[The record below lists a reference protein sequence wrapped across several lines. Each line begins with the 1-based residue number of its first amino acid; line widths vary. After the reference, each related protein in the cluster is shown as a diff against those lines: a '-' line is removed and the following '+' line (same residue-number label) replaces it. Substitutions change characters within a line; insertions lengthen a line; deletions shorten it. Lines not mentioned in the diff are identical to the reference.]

1 MCFYWCKPLPI
12 RGFPDSSASKESAC
26 NAGDQ
31 GSVPGLTRSPVE
43 WNGYPLQYS
52 GLDNSMHYIIYG
64 SWTQQSDFHFHFHLF
79 SPVQFSSV
87 ALLCPILC
95 DLMDCSTPGL
105 PVHHKSWSLL
115 KLISIESVRPSN
127 HLILFCPHLLPSSIF
142 PNIKVFSN
150 QSVLHIKWPKYWS
163 FSFNVSPSNEHPGLI
178 SFRMDGLDPIAVQG
192 TLKSLLQQHSSK
204 SSIHQHSAF
213 FVFQLSHPYT
223 TTGKT
228 IALTR
233 TDLCW
238 QSKVSAF

>member
-1 MCFYWCKPLPI
+1 
-12 RGFPDSSASKESAC
+12 
-26 NAGDQ
+26 
-31 GSVPGLTRSPVE
+31 
-43 WNGYPLQYS
+43 
-52 GLDNSMHYIIYG
+52 MHYIIYG

-150 QSVLHIKWPKYWS
+150 QSVLHIKWPKYWN
-163 FSFNVSPSNEHPGLI
+163 FSSGIRPSTEHPGLI
-178 SFRMDGLDPIAVQG
+178 SFRMDWLDLLADSQESSPTPQFKIINSSAFSFLCSP
-192 TLKSLLQQHSSK
+192 TLT
-204 SSIHQHSAF
+204 SIHDYWKNHS
-213 FVFQLSHPYT
+213 LDKMY
-223 TTGKT
+223 
-228 IALTR
+228 
-233 TDLCW
+233 LCW
-238 QSKVSAF
+238 QSNVSAFEYAI

>member
-127 HLILFCPHLLPSSIF
+127 HLILFCPISSLLQSFPTSRYSQISQFFISSGQSIG
-142 PNIKVFSN
+142 VSASM
-150 QSVLHIKWPKYWS
+150 SVLPMNTQNWFPLGWT
-163 FSFNVSPSNEHPGLI
+163 GWI
-178 SFRMDGLDPIAVQG
+178 SFQG
-192 TLKSLLQQHSSK
+192 TLKSLLQHHSSK
-204 SSIHQHSAF
+204 ASILLCSAF
-213 FVFQLSHPYT
+213 FIVQLSQPYMT
-223 TTGKT
+223 T
-228 IALTR
+228 IA
-233 TDLCW
+233 
-238 QSKVSAF
+238 KEKP